1 MSDPLLAKALLLFI
15 TEAEDLL
22 DEMEQALLERNA
34 EWINIVFRAVHTIK
48 GSAGLFGLDDVVRL
62 AHQTETFL
70 EPLREADSA
79 LDETVL
85 AFLLQQHDVLNKH
98 IQAAVLQSSPTETL
112 SQDVVSAKNDANH
125 VLNMVESC
133 WVIHFRPNAN
143 VFKDGL
149 DPLSFIRYLEKLG
162 TVCRLET
169 FFDDCPTPQQ
179 FEPEACYVRFQ
190 FEFRGPVSQQAIEDV
205 FEFIAA
211 DAQIDIAPFSGDEMP
226 HLPVASITEKMSS
239 LAQPSLTK
247 SRTLR
252 VEADKLDKLIDLV
265 GEMVIAGART
275 NLLTH
280 QTGDEAL
287 IEAVAQLE
295 RLVENIRDHSLQLRM
310 VQIGD
315 SLTKFKRVVRDVAS
329 ELGKEVQ
336 LVIAGGDTELDKSFV
351 EKLSDP
357 LTHIIRNAIDHGI
370 ESIEERLAKG
380 KPQKGVIQINAY
392 HEAGLVVLEISDDG
406 RGLNKDAI
414 EQKAIER
421 GLLAVGD
428 ELTTRSLSNLI
439 FEPGFSTKQ
448 AVTELS
454 GRGVGMDVV
463 KRNIESLRGNV
474 EVHSREGAGTTLI
487 IRLPLTL
494 SIIDGFMFRVA
505 QTDYVIPLD
514 SVVECLELNEV
525 LKESNI
531 TANRYLDLRGEVL
544 PFIDLCE
551 WFGVESHTP
560 FNRRSLVVLQY
571 GSFRA
576 GLLVD
581 ELIGEYQTVVKPLG
595 PLFEGLRGVS
605 GATILGSGDVA
616 VILDVFVLIQ
626 TGLEKTDTKLERA
639 ATGNA

>member
-1 MSDPLLAKALLLFI
+1 MSDPLLAKALLIFI

-22 DEMEQALLERNA
+22 DEMEQALLERKA
-34 EWINIVFRAVHTIK
+34 EWINVVFRTVHTIK

-98 IQAAVLQSSPTETL
+98 IQAAVLQSPSP
-112 SQDVVSAKNDANH
+112 DVVSAKNDSNH
-125 VLNMVESC
+125 AFNIVESC
-133 WVIHFRPNAN
+133 WVIHFQPNAN

-162 TVCRLET
+162 TVCRLAT
-169 FFDDCPTPQQ
+169 FFDECPTPQQ

-211 DAQIDIAPFSGDEMP
+211 DAKIDITPLSDDEIH
-226 HLPVASITEKMSS
+226 HLPAASVTEKMSS
-239 LAQPSLTK
+239 LAQPSLIK

-280 QTGDEAL
+280 QAGDEAL

-428 ELTTRSLSNLI
+428 ELTTRNLSNLI

-494 SIIDGFMFRVA
+494 SIIDGFMLRVA

>member
-1 MSDPLLAKALLLFI
+1 MNDPRFAKALLIFI
-15 TEAEDLL
+15 NEAEELL
-22 DEMEQALLERNA
+22 DEMEQALLENNA
-34 EWINIVFRAVHTIK
+34 EWINTVFRAVHTIK
-48 GSAGLFGLDDVVRL
+48 GSAGLFGLDDMVRL
-62 AHQTETFL
+62 AHQTEAFL
-70 EPLREADSA
+70 VPLRETNAE

-85 AFLLQQHDVLNKH
+85 AYLLDQHDELNK
-98 IQAAVLQSSPTETL
+98 QMQTLVLQSKSANSICDDL
-112 SQDVVSAKNDANH
+112 IAKQSDHHSVSN
-125 VLNMVESC
+125 VMESR
-133 WVIHFRPNAN
+133 WVIHFKPNAN

-149 DPLSFIRYLEKLG
+149 DPISFIRYLQKLG
-162 TVCRLET
+162 TVCQLET
-169 FFDDCPTPQQ
+169 HFSDCPTPQQ
-179 FEPEACYVRFQ
+179 FDPEACYISFQ
-190 FEFRGPVSQQAIEDV
+190 LEFQGSVSQQAIEDV

-211 DAQIDIAPFSGDEMP
+211 DAQISITPIVDKALPLAPVIKAEMP
-226 HLPVASITEKMSS
+226 RLTQPTLPKA
-239 LAQPSLTK
+239 
-247 SRTLR
+247 RTLR

-295 RLVENIRDHSLQLRM
+295 RLVESIRDHSLQLRM

-336 LVIAGGDTELDKSFV
+336 LVVAGGDTELDKSFV

-370 ESIEERLAKG
+370 ENIEERLAKG
-380 KPQKGVIQINAY
+380 KKQQGVIKINAY
-392 HEAGLVVLEISDDG
+392 HESGLVVLEISDDG
-406 RGLNKDAI
+406 RGLSKSAI
-414 EQKAIER
+414 EQKARER
-421 GLLAVGD
+421 GLLAEGD
-428 ELTTRSLSNLI
+428 ELTPLSLNNLI

-448 AVTELS
+448 TVTDLS

-463 KRNIESLRGNV
+463 KRNIESLRGNI
-474 EVHSREGAGTTLI
+474 EVHSKEDVGTTLT

-514 SVVECLELNEV
+514 SVVECLELKEV
-525 LKESNI
+525 IQESSIN
-531 TANRYLDLRGEVL
+531 ANRYLDLRGEVL

-551 WFGVESHTP
+551 WFAVESHTP

-571 GSFRA
+571 GTFRA

-595 PLFEGLRGVS
+595 PLFDGVRGVS
-605 GATILGSGDVA
+605 GATILGSGEVA
-616 VILDVFVLIQ
+616 VILDVFALIQ
-626 TGLEKTDTKLERA
+626 TVVDKTETKLDRA
-639 ATGNA
+639 GILNA

>member
-1 MSDPLLAKALLLFI
+1 MSDPLLAKALLIFI

-179 FEPEACYVRFQ
+179 FEPEACYVSFQ

-211 DAQIDIAPFSGDEMP
+211 DAQIDIAPFSDDEMP
-226 HLPVASITEKMSS
+226 HLPAASITEKMSS

-380 KPQKGVIQINAY
+380 KPQKGVIKINAY

-406 RGLNKDAI
+406 RGLHKDAI

-551 WFGVESHTP
+551 WFGVESHSP

-595 PLFEGLRGVS
+595 SLFEGIRGVS

-616 VILDVFVLIQ
+616 VILDVFALIQ
-626 TGLEKTDTKLERA
+626 TVLEKTDTQLDRS
-639 ATGNA
+639 GMLNM

>member
-329 ELGKEVQ
+329 ELDKDVQ

-380 KPQKGVIQINAY
+380 KPPKGVIKINAY

-406 RGLNKDAI
+406 RGLHEDAI
-414 EQKAIER
+414 KQKAIER
-421 GLLAVGD
+421 GLFTVGD
-428 ELTTRSLSNLI
+428 ELTTLSLNNLI